1 GRHVRARELA
11 RAHALLR
18 VGVSRSAAVLE
29 SARATRVDG
38 PRGRDSLGA
47 MGRQARI
54 RRRQPRGAAGTGAGA
69 GAREPLPRAR
79 SVERQRRDLSQRP
92 LSRAVAGIDLVY
104 TGAGGQLKSTF
115 IVKPGADPG
124 RIRLAY
130 RGAAGVRLT
139 DAGRLEVSTPVG
151 SFADDRPFAYQD
163 AGLERVEVP
172 VAFAL
177 GAAVAD
183 GAQEYGFAVGQFDR
197 TQTLVL
203 DPSLLIYAGYIG
215 GAGAD
220 EAGGIALDT
229 PGNAYVVGTA
239 QSAVPP
245 FPAQVG
251 PHVGYARGSPH
262 LFPAQV
268 NADGSHLVYLGYIGG
283 ADGDVG
289 TGIAIDAAGNA
300 YVTGFTLSDEAS
312 FPVKVGPGLHHS
324 GGVDAFVAKVKADGG
339 GLVYCG
345 YIGGAANDEGWGI
358 DVDAAG
364 NAYVTGVTA
373 SDEAS
378 FPVKVGPRLT
388 FGGGNDAFVAK
399 VKADGTAL
407 VYAGYIGGAD
417 DDFATAIAVDTAGNA
432 YVTGYTESDQT
443 TFPVKVGPP
452 LTFSGARDA
461 FVAKVK
467 TDGTAFVYAGYI
479 GGTGTDQGTGIAVD
493 ATGNAYVS
501 GFTSSDEA
509 SFPVKVGPALFYRG
523 GAEDGFVAKVK
534 RDGTA
539 LVYVGYIGGA
549 ASDAATGIAVDAAG
563 NAYVVGGTASDAS
576 SFPVL
581 AGPGLVYGGGLAD
594 AFVAKGK
601 ADGTRLLWAG
611 YIGGDGFDQGNAIA
625 VDAGGSVYVA
635 GSTSSAATSFPV
647 TVGPDLTYGGGQF
660 DAFVAKISG
669 KPDLIE
675 SKISDAAA
683 AAPGGT
689 L

>member
-1 GRHVRARELA
+1 MRPMSRSKRTTVIAVLAMALAGGATLTAGVPARRAPGIAAPRASGSAENTSTQPRPDTTRIAAALGKLPLYFVRNRGQEDSRVAYYVQGRDAAVYFGPDGVTFALGNSPALTHSSASVSAEAPLSSRAPVRRVSTGPEDGTASERWAVKLEFVGASRMAPQGRELA
-11 RAHALLR
+11 PAR
-18 VGVSRSAAVLE
+18 VSHFRGHGQWSGSAE
-29 SARATRVDG
+29 TY
-38 PRGRDSLGA
+38 
-47 MGRQARI
+47 
-54 RRRQPRGAAGTGAGA
+54 
-69 GAREPLPRAR
+69 R
-79 SVERQRRDLSQRP
+79 SVTYPEP
-92 LSRAVAGIDLVY
+92 WPGIDLVY

-163 AGLERVEVP
+163 AGVERVEVP

-183 GAQEYGFAVGQFDR
+183 GAPEYGFAVGQFDR

-220 EAGGIALDT
+220 EAGGIAVDT
-229 PGNAYVVGTA
+229 AGNAYVVGTA
-239 QSAVPP
+239 QSAVPS
-245 FPAQVG
+245 FPAKVG
-251 PHVGYARGSPH
+251 PNVVYAGGSSDV
-262 LFPAQV
+262 FVAKV
-268 NADGSHLVYLGYIGG
+268 KADGSDLVYLGYIGG

-373 SDEAS
+373 SDETS

-417 DDFATAIAVDTAGNA
+417 DDFATAIAVDR
-432 YVTGYTESDQT
+432 
-443 TFPVKVGPP
+443 P
-452 LTFSGARDA
+452 
-461 FVAKVK
+461 
-467 TDGTAFVYAGYI
+467 
-479 GGTGTDQGTGIAVD
+479 
-493 ATGNAYVS
+493 ATHM
-501 GFTSSDEA
+501 
-509 SFPVKVGPALFYRG
+509 
-523 GAEDGFVAKVK
+523 
-534 RDGTA
+534 
-539 LVYVGYIGGA
+539 
-549 ASDAATGIAVDAAG
+549 
-563 NAYVVGGTASDAS
+563 
-576 SFPVL
+576 
-581 AGPGLVYGGGLAD
+581 
-594 AFVAKGK
+594 
-601 ADGTRLLWAG
+601 
-611 YIGGDGFDQGNAIA
+611 
-625 VDAGGSVYVA
+625 
-635 GSTSSAATSFPV
+635 
-647 TVGPDLTYGGGQF
+647 
-660 DAFVAKISG
+660 
-669 KPDLIE
+669 
-675 SKISDAAA
+675 
-683 AAPGGT
+683 
-689 L
+689 